1 MPRIRLLDRLQ
12 VYQFHLMDVSYSL
25 AFPPWALDPLLSFKS
40 ITAPEVQLE
49 VEELAEGTHP
59 FKRHLIS
66 GGSVSSIT
74 LTRGASFYDSE
85 FWRWIVA
92 TVKGSPGGPFGSMS
106 GKRRNLLLIQFT
118 GYSATAIGEAG
129 AELQAVAQ
137 VARGFLPDVGG
148 ILRVPARAWL
158 LMDCLPIR
166 YKSGSDFDASSSE
179 ISLMELELHPDRI
192 EEFSITG

>member
-1 MPRIRLLDRLQ
+1 M
-12 VYQFHLMDVSYSL
+12 YQFHLMDVSYSL
-25 AFPPWALDPLLSFKS
+25 AFPPWALDPLFSFNS
-40 ITAPEVQLE
+40 ITAPEFTVE

-66 GGSVSSIT
+66 GGSVGPIT
-74 LTRGASFYDSE
+74 LSRGASFYDAE

-92 TVKGSPGGPFGSMS
+92 TVKGSPGGPLGSMS

-118 GYSATAIGEAG
+118 GYSAMAAKNAG
-129 AELQAVAQ
+129 PALQAAAA

-158 LMDCLPIR
+158 MMDCLPIR
-166 YKSGSDFDASSSE
+166 YKTGSDFDATSNEVSV
-179 ISLMELELHPDRI
+179 MELELHPDRI